1 MTTSSSPRPA
11 RLTLVC
17 ASANPD
23 KVAEIALILG
33 SAVELLPRPTSVP
46 DVVEDADS
54 LTGNAR
60 LKARALVEA
69 TGRPAIADDT
79 GLFVDAM
86 GGRPGVDTAYYAGPT
101 ASYAQNREKMLVELA
116 EVPIG
121 ERTARFITV
130 VMVCWPDG
138 RELVVE
144 GVCDGEIATAER
156 GTTGWGFD
164 PLFIPVDNGGR
175 TFAEMGNEAKH
186 AVSHRGRAFRAM
198 VEALQA
204 LPA

>member
-1 MTTSSSPRPA
+1 MTTPSSPRPA

-101 ASYAQNREKMLVELA
+101 ATYAQNREKMLVELA

-204 LPA
+204 LPV

>member
-1 MTTSSSPRPA
+1 MTTPASPRPA

-101 ASYAQNREKMLVELA
+101 ATYAQNREKMLVELA

-204 LPA
+204 LPV

>member
-101 ASYAQNREKMLVELA
+101 ATYAQNREKMLVELA